1 MVGERLAGGHV
12 GRERRSWSG
21 RGRRVDPSVWMPA
34 TIGHKFWRSEVDIAK
49 ACARPCVAIGKRL
62 LMAVVRLPRLV
73 SHIPIAG
80 PSLPGETSG
89 AAVVGSSLASVTVAV
104 VAVAVSETNKS
115 TRVIFHKGSA
125 PCCLYLNCDCSPVR
139 GAGRLG
145 WYVVHVVGEPDTKD
159 ENVKTFVFFD
169 VFFPIAWFG
178 ARQEGQDFLLQVFHT
193 PV

>member
-12 GRERRSWSG
+12 GRERRCWSW
-21 RGRRVDPSVWMPA
+21 RGRRVDPSVRMPA
-34 TIGHKFWRSEVDIAK
+34 TIGHKFWRSEVAVAK

-73 SHIPIAG
+73 SHIPVAG

-89 AAVVGSSLASVTVAV
+89 AAIVGCSLASVTVAV

-115 TRVIFHKGSA
+115 IRVIFHKG
-125 PCCLYLNCDCSPVR
+125 PTPHYLYSICDCSPVR

-145 WYVVHVVGEPDTKD
+145 GYVVHVVGEPDTRIK
-159 ENVKTFVFFD
+159 KCKKLCF
-169 VFFPIAWFG
+169 
-178 ARQEGQDFLLQVFHT
+178 
-193 PV
+193 

>member
-21 RGRRVDPSVWMPA
+21 RGRRVDPSVRMPA
-34 TIGHKFWRSEVDIAK
+34 TIGHKFWRSEVTIAK

-73 SHIPIAG
+73 SHIPVAG

-89 AAVVGSSLASVTVAV
+89 AAVVGCSLASVTVAV

-115 TRVIFHKGSA
+115 TRDPPLVTYI
-125 PCCLYLNCDCSPVR
+125 
-139 GAGRLG
+139 
-145 WYVVHVVGEPDTKD
+145 
-159 ENVKTFVFFD
+159 
-169 VFFPIAWFG
+169 
-178 ARQEGQDFLLQVFHT
+178 
-193 PV
+193 

>member
-12 GRERRSWSG
+12 GREGRSWSG
-21 RGRRVDPSVWMPA
+21 RGRRVDPSVRMPA
-34 TIGHKFWRSEVDIAK
+34 TIGHKFWRSEVAVAK

-73 SHIPIAG
+73 SHIPVAG

-115 TRVIFHKGSA
+115 IRVIFHKGPT
-125 PCCLYLNCDCSPVR
+125 PCYLYLICDCSPVR

-145 WYVVHVVGEPDTKD
+145 GYVAHGVGEPDKMIKK
-159 ENVKTFVFFD
+159 VKS
-169 VFFPIAWFG
+169 
-178 ARQEGQDFLLQVFHT
+178 
-193 PV
+193 

>member
-1 MVGERLAGGHV
+1 M
-12 GRERRSWSG
+12 
-21 RGRRVDPSVWMPA
+21 DPSVRMPA
-34 TIGHKFWRSEVDIAK
+34 TIGHKFWRSEVAVAK

-73 SHIPIAG
+73 SHIPVAG

-89 AAVVGSSLASVTVAV
+89 AAVVGCSLASVTVAV

-115 TRVIFHKGSA
+115 IRVHPSLPMFEQ
-125 PCCLYLNCDCSPVR
+125 YLICDCSPVR

-145 WYVVHVVGEPDTKD
+145 WYVVHVVGEPATKD